1 MKYALNLAEDNRILS
16 ACVVLPNGNYDG
28 MPFVDELPEGDI
40 SDYLY
45 IDGQYVYDPL
55 PEPVPPE
62 PMPSGDSVWDDL
74 DAAYQAGYHEGYT
87 EGVNS
92 AYDQ

>member
-1 MKYALNLAEDNRILS
+1 MSYALNLAADGRILS
-16 ACVVLPNGNYDG
+16 ATQPKYAPAAAVV
-28 MPFVDELPEGDI
+28 VDSLPEGNI

-45 IDGQYVYDPL
+45 INGEFIYAPL
-55 PEPVPPE
+55 PEPE
-62 PMPSGDSVWDDL
+62 PLNPKPADTSVWDDL

>member
-1 MKYALNLAEDNRILS
+1 MSYALNLADDGRILS
-16 ACVVLPNGNYDG
+16 VTLTKYAIADAVVVNSFPA
-28 MPFVDELPEGDI
+28 EDI
-40 SDYLY
+40 TNYLY
-45 IDGQYVYDPL
+45 INGKFIYDPL
-55 PEPVPPE
+55 PEPE
-62 PMPSGDSVWDDL
+62 PLGPKPADTSVWDDL

>member
-1 MKYALNLAEDNRILS
+1 MKYALNLAEDKRILS

-28 MPFVDELPEGDI
+28 MPLVDVLPDGDV

-45 IDGQYVYDPL
+45 IDKQYVYDPL
-55 PEPVPPE
+55 PEPEQPE
-62 PMPSGDSVWDDL
+62 PTPSGDSVWDEL